1 MRGPRPGSGS
11 AARIAGCV
19 PLELYGALAHCF
31 SFELP
36 NPVLVSAVAVTQPPE
51 RPASD
56 AEFVARSAYL
66 DEFRALVR
74 LALPL
79 AGANFG
85 QMLLGAVDTAVVG
98 RLGAVELG
106 AAGLGNSLFFCVSI
120 LGMGVMMGLD
130 PLVSQAHGAQEHA
143 QARRTLW
150 QGVWLALIGTI
161 PLGIG
166 ILALSTQLERLGIDS
181 QAANLTRDYLGARLW
196 GLLPFLLFAALRSYL
211 QSVGRATPMFYAAL
225 IANLINLPVSW
236 LLVFGDAGL
245 TRLGLPALGVPEL
258 GVAGA
263 GYTSAFCTLLQLLVL
278 ILAVRGVSVPDT
290 SASERFRRPERVLMK
305 RALRLGLP
313 IGFTLLAEVGI
324 FSLTNVAMG
333 NLGQTA
339 LAAHQVAITL
349 ASATFMIP
357 LGIGAAASVRVG
369 QAVGA
374 RDDAGVRRAGL
385 CALAAGVGFMSL
397 GALAFWTL
405 PGPLSRIITDQDEVV
420 RAAVPLLLVAAV
432 FQIFDGSQAVLAG
445 ALRGAGDTTLPL
457 VLNLAG
463 YYLVG
468 TPVGLGLAFLAGH
481 GAVGLW
487 WGLSSGLIC
496 VALSLGWRFIR
507 LTSRSLRPI

>member
-1 MRGPRPGSGS
+1 M
-11 AARIAGCV
+11 
-19 PLELYGALAHCF
+19 AL
-31 SFELP
+31 SR
-36 NPVLVSAVAVTQPPE
+36 PPE
-51 RPASD
+51 RISPG
-56 AEFVARSAYL
+56 AEFTTRSAYL
-66 DEFRALVR
+66 DELKALVR

-98 RLGAVELG
+98 RRGAVELG

-130 PLVSQAHGAQEHA
+130 PLVSQAHGAKQHA

-150 QGVWLALIGTI
+150 QGVWLALAGTI

-166 ILALSTQLERLGIDS
+166 ILALAAQLEHLGIDAE
-181 QAANLTRDYLGARLW
+181 AANHTRAYLGSRLW

-211 QSVGRATPMFYAAL
+211 QSVGRATPMFYGAVL
-225 IANLINLPVSW
+225 ANLINLPMSW
-236 LLVFGDAGL
+236 VLVFGDAGL
-245 TRLGLPALGVPEL
+245 TRLGLPALGVPEM

-278 ILAVRGVSVPDT
+278 VKAVRGLSVPE
-290 SASERFRRPERVLMK
+290 AAQGERFRRPDAVLM
-305 RALRLGLP
+305 RSALRLGLP

-374 RDDAGVRRAGL
+374 RDEPGVRRAGL
-385 CALAAGVGFMSL
+385 CALALGVGFMSL
-397 GALAFWTL
+397 GALVFLTL
-405 PGPLSRIITDQDEVV
+405 PDTLSRVITDQPEVV
-420 RAAVPLLLVAAV
+420 AAAVPLLLVAAV
-432 FQIFDGSQAVLAG
+432 FQIFDGAQAVLAG

-457 VLNLAG
+457 ILNLAG

-468 TPVGLGLAFLAGH
+468 TPVGLGLAFLGGR

-487 WGLSSGLIC
+487 WGLSSGLIF
-496 VALSLGWRFIR
+496 VALTLGVRFFR
-507 LTSRSLRPI
+507 LTSRGLRPV

>member
-1 MRGPRPGSGS
+1 M
-11 AARIAGCV
+11 
-19 PLELYGALAHCF
+19 
-31 SFELP
+31 
-36 NPVLVSAVAVTQPPE
+36 AVTQPPNQSL
-51 RPASD
+51 RPPA
-56 AEFVARSAYL
+56 FVSRSAYL
-66 DEFRALVR
+66 DELRALVR

-130 PLVSQAHGAQEHA
+130 PLVSQAHGAREFG

-150 QGVWLALIGTI
+150 QGVWLALIGVI

-166 ILALSTQLERLGIDS
+166 MLVLSTQLERLGIDP
-181 QAANLTRDYLGARLW
+181 QAASHTRAYLDARLW

-225 IANLINLPVSW
+225 LANLINLPVSW

-245 TRLGLPALGVPEL
+245 SRLGLPALGVPAL

-263 GYTSAFCTLLQLLVL
+263 GYTSAFCTLFQLGVLVQ
-278 ILAVRGVSVPDT
+278 AVRGVSVPQGLQQ
-290 SASERFRRPERVLMK
+290 SFRRPDAALMK
-305 RALRLGLP
+305 RALRLGFP
-313 IGFTLLAEVGI
+313 IGLTLLAEVGI

-333 NLGQTA
+333 NLGRTA

-374 RDDAGVRRAGL
+374 RDDVGVRRAGKV
-385 CALAAGVGFMSL
+385 ALGAGVGFMSL

-405 PGPLSRIITDQDEVV
+405 PEPLSRIITDQPEVV
-420 RAAVPLLLVAAV
+420 EAAVPLLLVAAV
-432 FQIFDGSQAVLAG
+432 FQIFDGAQAVLAG

-463 YYLVG
+463 YYVVG
-468 TPVGLGLAFLAGH
+468 TPVGLGLAFWWGY

-496 VALSLGWRFIR
+496 VALSLTWRFWR
-507 LTSRSLRPI
+507 LT

>member
-1 MRGPRPGSGS
+1 
-11 AARIAGCV
+11 
-19 PLELYGALAHCF
+19 
-31 SFELP
+31 
-36 NPVLVSAVAVTQPPE
+36 
-51 RPASD
+51 
-56 AEFVARSAYL
+56 
-66 DEFRALVR
+66 
-74 LALPL
+74 
-79 AGANFG
+79 
-85 QMLLGAVDTAVVG
+85 MLLGAVDTAVVG

-120 LGMGVMMGLD
+120 LGMGAMMGLD
-130 PLVSQAHGAQEHA
+130 PLVSQAHGAKEYA

-150 QGVWLALIGTI
+150 QGVWLAAAGTI

-166 ILALSTQLERLGIDS
+166 VLALAAQLDHLGIDAVAAS
-181 QAANLTRDYLGARLW
+181 HTQAYLGARLW

-211 QSVGRATPMFYAAL
+211 QSVGRATPMLFAAFV
-225 IANLINLPVSW
+225 ANVINLPVSW

-245 TRLGLPALGVPEL
+245 ARLGLPGLGIPAL

-278 ILAVRGVSVPDT
+278 IRAVRGVSVPQVGD
-290 SASERFRRPERVLMK
+290 ERFRRPDPALMR

-324 FSLTNVAMG
+324 FALTNVAMG

-369 QAVGA
+369 QAIGA
-374 RDDAGVRRAGL
+374 RDELGVRRAGL
-385 CALAAGVGFMSL
+385 CALCAGVGFMSL
-397 GALAFWTL
+397 GALAFLTL
-405 PGPLSRIITDQDEVV
+405 PAPLSRIITDQTEVV
-420 RAAVPLLLVAAV
+420 AAAVPLLLVAAV
-432 FQIFDGSQAVLAG
+432 FQIFDGAQAVLAG

-468 TPVGLGLAFLAGH
+468 TPVGLGLAFWGGY

-487 WGLSSGLIC
+487 WGLSSGLTC
-496 VALSLGWRFIR
+496 VALSLGWRFMR
-507 LTSRSLRPI
+507 LTAHGTQRV